1 MVCVATKTADHVVES
16 QKGTLSPAW
25 LKKELYILCVLE
37 EDSIAQME
45 TMPTGVLEFTN
56 FWNPIGILLLN
67 LGSTCIIID
76 F

>member
-1 MVCVATKTADHVVES
+1 MAES

-37 EDSIAQME
+37 EDSIALVE
-45 TMPTGVLEFTN
+45 TMPRGVLEFTN
-56 FWNPIGILLLN
+56 FWNPVGFLLLN
-67 LGSTCIIID
+67 LGSTCVIID